1 MLRGQG
7 IELVELQYILAFDDP
22 DAGERNR
29 SDYRALSS
37 ADRTIASARIN
48 DTVRQIEF
56 QHNGSTVAHCRMLRV
71 NDRLSNLPNYHDVYF
86 PKRLDASGTVK

>member
-7 IELVELQYILAFDDP
+7 IELIELQCIVAFDDL

-29 SDYRALSS
+29 GDYRAFSP

-56 QHNGSTVAHCRMLRV
+56 QHNGPAVARCQMFRI
-71 NDRLSNLPNYHDVYF
+71 NNRLSNLLNHSEPPF
-86 PKRLDASGTVK
+86 CFIMLR